1 MAVKQRRRRKKSLNN
16 PVIRL
21 CARIARDIHKPITE
35 VLQLPAT
42 EINYWAA
49 VYREEAGETSEDEAP
64 APTGRDAFLM
74 LGGVVK
80 G

>member
-1 MAVKQRRRRKKSLNN
+1 M
-16 PVIRL
+16 
-21 CARIARDIHKPITE
+21 
-35 VLQLPAT
+35 LQLPAT

-49 VYREEAGETSEDEAP
+49 VYREEAGETSEDEVP